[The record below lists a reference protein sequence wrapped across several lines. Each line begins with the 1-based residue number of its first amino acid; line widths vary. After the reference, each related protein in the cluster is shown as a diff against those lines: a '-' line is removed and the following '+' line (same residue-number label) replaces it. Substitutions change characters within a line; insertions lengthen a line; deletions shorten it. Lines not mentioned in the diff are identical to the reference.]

1 MNTLCRGPYRNC
13 HYRRDR
19 ATPSAAAVAAA
30 ALLATKA
37 ALTFTAGIV
46 IVSCL
51 AYAVDHDCDKTQA
64 CEWQLPHMQVKIEGR
79 PALLN
84 KSRMI
89 CTRQG
94 VIEII
99 LNEQTAIKA
108 AEYISSCNNKAFWWQ
123 VGSQALQG
131 VFTGMA
137 AGATG
142 PVRLIEMGINVG
154 IVSSMTSVN
163 ATRNAA
169 QSSKETMNGYQS
181 MMKTAKMLQTFE
193 NSCNLTLDF

>member
-1 MNTLCRGPYRNC
+1 
-13 HYRRDR
+13 
-19 ATPSAAAVAAA
+19 
-30 ALLATKA
+30 
-37 ALTFTAGIV
+37 
-46 IVSCL
+46 
-51 AYAVDHDCDKTQA
+51 
-64 CEWQLPHMQVKIEGR
+64 
-79 PALLN
+79 
-84 KSRMI
+84 MI

-99 LNEQTAIKA
+99 LNKQTAIKA

-142 PVRLIEMGINVG
+142 PVRLIDVG
-154 IVSSMTSVN
+154 IYYISEYDKELGTQATRANIAYDATDDVVSSMTSVN
-163 ATRNAA
+163 ATHNAA

-193 NSCNLTLDF
+193 KSCNFALDF

>member
-1 MNTLCRGPYRNC
+1 
-13 HYRRDR
+13 
-19 ATPSAAAVAAA
+19 
-30 ALLATKA
+30 
-37 ALTFTAGIV
+37 
-46 IVSCL
+46 
-51 AYAVDHDCDKTQA
+51 
-64 CEWQLPHMQVKIEGR
+64 
-79 PALLN
+79 
-84 KSRMI
+84 MI

-99 LNEQTAIKA
+99 LNKQTAIKA

-131 VFTGMA
+131 IFTGMT

-154 IVSSMTSVN
+154 IYYISEYDKELGTQATRANIAYDATDDVVSSMTSVN
-163 ATRNAA
+163 ATHNAA

-193 NSCNLTLDF
+193 KSCNFALDF